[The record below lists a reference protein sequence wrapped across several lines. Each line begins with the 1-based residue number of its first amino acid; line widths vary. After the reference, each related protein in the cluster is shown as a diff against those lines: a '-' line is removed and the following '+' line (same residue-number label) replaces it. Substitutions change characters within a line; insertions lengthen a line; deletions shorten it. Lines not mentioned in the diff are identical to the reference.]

1 MVKYYGRARQRT
13 SGNTNSPGLNMS
25 GTASSVGRSHSVQ
38 RYINR
43 RVDSLAGVCGIPKQN
58 GGNWKQSFKNKY
70 PYCNPGAS
78 KCLAAAGGVGHIKT
92 SYYRTPTSGEF
103 GCNVTRSCEDEVY
116 EFVDILK
123 KGDEPTYSL
132 ISLSW
137 CAFCKGAY
145 WAINAIGETYN
156 TIEYDLLNKQCQQ
169 LLVNLLPD
177 IKKLKKLT
185 FPQVYKDAS
194 AQGGA
199 DTLITTIL
207 NEITSNQESY
217 NFNPS
222 LESPINHII
231 DVKHEAKPS
240 YRLFLR
246 KLRKI
251 YKKIKKI
258 EKK

>member
-1 MVKYYGRARQRT
+1 M
-13 SGNTNSPGLNMS
+13 
-25 GTASSVGRSHSVQ
+25 
-38 RYINR
+38 
-43 RVDSLAGVCGIPKQN
+43 
-58 GGNWKQSFKNKY
+58 KQSFKNKY

-103 GCNVTRSCEDEVY
+103 GCNVTRRLSCEDEVY

-177 IKKLKKLT
+177 IKNLKKLT
-185 FPQVYKDAS
+185 FPQVYQDAS
-194 AQGGA
+194 FEKGGA
-199 DTLITTIL
+199 TTLIKTIL
-207 NEITSNQESY
+207 TKLLTEIKAPPESPPKSY

-231 DVKHEAKPS
+231 HVKHEAKPS
-240 YRLFLR
+240 YRLFHCELI
-246 KLRKI
+246 KI
-251 YKKIKKI
+251 YNTIKDF
-258 EKK
+258 EKKNPVVLN